1 MTRFRSANND
11 KIQVIMM
18 ADSKPWLVDEASSA
32 EQRHAPAT
40 MRNRDAIVEILRDI
54 LPDTGT
60 ILEIASGTGEHAVY
74 FGQRFAD
81 LIFQPSD
88 PDPECC
94 QSIAAW
100 TKREAMANILPPKQL
115 DAQAPEWDVPQPA
128 AILCINMV
136 HISPWE
142 SSIGLMDKAGKL
154 LEPGAPLY
162 LYGPYLRKDVKTA
175 QGNLDFERSLKSRDL
190 RWGLRDVA
198 DMDALA
204 ARNGF
209 SRESLIEMPANNISL
224 IYRKQ
229 A

>member
-94 QSIAAW
+94 QSIA
-100 TKREAMANILPPKQL
+100 
-115 DAQAPEWDVPQPA
+115 
-128 AILCINMV
+128 
-136 HISPWE
+136 
-142 SSIGLMDKAGKL
+142 LMDKAGKL

>member
-1 MTRFRSANND
+1 
-11 KIQVIMM
+11 M
-18 ADSKPWLVDEASSA
+18 ADAKPWLTDVPSSI

-40 MRNRDAIVEILRDI
+40 MRNRDAIADLLRNI
-54 LPDTGT
+54 LPAQGM

-74 FGQRFAD
+74 FGQQFPE

-100 TKREAMANILPPKQL
+100 TKRESMSNVLPPLQL
-115 DAQAPEWDVPQPA
+115 DAQAGRWDVAKPA

-142 SSIGLMDKAGKL
+142 SSIGLFAKAASL
-154 LEPGAPLY
+154 LDPGAPLY
-162 LYGPYLRKDVKTA
+162 LYGPYLRDGVETA
-175 QGNLDFERSLKSRDL
+175 PSNLDFERSLKSRDL
-190 RWGLRDVA
+190 RWGLRDVG

-209 SRESLIEMPANNISL
+209 DRESLVEMPANNISL
-224 IYRKQ
+224 IYRKS
-229 A
+229 